1 MLAVHEKIID
11 HAQQFVMGALKIASQ
26 RLIQKIV
33 KATGNL
39 ISHKIANEITKNS
52 PLSNLY

>member
-1 MLAVHEKIID
+1 MLVVHQKIID

-52 PLSNLY
+52 PPSNLD